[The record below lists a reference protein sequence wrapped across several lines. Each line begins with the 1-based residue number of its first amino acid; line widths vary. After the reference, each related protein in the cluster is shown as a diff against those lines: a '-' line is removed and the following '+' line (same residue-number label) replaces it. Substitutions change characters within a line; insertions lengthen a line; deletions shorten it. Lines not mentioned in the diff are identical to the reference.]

1 MLIITL
7 RHCLIK
13 RGFIEAT
20 VLEVL
25 RFQKQPI
32 FWLFGNFRYTHL
44 IDKSGKC
51 FVTDQIE
58 LNALK

>member
-1 MLIITL
+1 MYY
-7 RHCLIK
+7 
-13 RGFIEAT
+13 RGYSF
-20 VLEVL
+20 
-25 RFQKQPI
+25 KSYI
-32 FWLFGNFRYTHL
+32 FSDKLWLFGNFRYTHL